1 VLAVVCWCWCVV
13 VCWCCGVLVLCAG
26 RLEFLVDQFHT
37 QCSLLY
43 LSLCAGV
50 LTPPRHASG
59 DQLLA
64 CLVAWPARLVQAD
77 LLGVCH
83 VDKIIL
89 LMIIKS
95 VSFKFA

>member
-1 VLAVVCWCWCVV
+1 VLVLVLCAGA
-13 VCWCCGVLVLCAG
+13 GVLVLCAG
-26 RLEFLVDQFHT
+26 RLGFLVNQFHT

-50 LTPPRHASG
+50 LTPPKHASG

-77 LLGVCH
+77 
-83 VDKIIL
+83 IL
-89 LMIIKS
+89 
-95 VSFKFA
+95 V

>member
-1 VLAVVCWCWCVV
+1 VLVLV
-13 VCWCCGVLVLCAG
+13 CCGVLVLCVG
-26 RLEFLVDQFHT
+26 RLGFLVDQFHT

-43 LSLCAGV
+43 LFLCAGV
-50 LTPPRHASG
+50 LTPPWHASG

-64 CLVAWPARLVQAD
+64 CLVAWPARLVPAD
-77 LLGVCH
+77 IFGVSH

-89 LMIIKS
+89 LMIINS